1 MCASKTT
8 GYQGF
13 RSFAVQECATL
24 KPGETY
30 ASRSTKFSAMG
41 SRIVTPPEM
50 NRVGRHAHES
60 IGMQSTQHVSPSDY
74 RVPDKRGVMAHEKLP
89 ESKPFLATST
99 YQQDFADFEEQMRA
113 VLRIPV
119 ESYAS
124 AFQAI
129 ANTHDNNS
137 AAEPTIALRDVPR
150 VLAQVLSGVGN
161 ATRVVEMFVSR
172 LDRKS
177 GAAGAARDQI
187 GWESFRGAA
196 EHVHSV
202 FEHELDAF
210 TKNLKRTGSCTGF
223 ELAIKVIPA
232 TTPASS
238 YKIDYGAYGDQPRDR
253 PYMRK
258 RGMASTTADL
268 TPGTSQN
275 TQQIPGYA
283 GFLPRAQHNPHAL
296 AQADGAVL
304 HSPRDD
310 LRLYHSDNLPG
321 YTGHKPVDC
330 ANYRGECRAGSD
342 PSTTTGAGYH
352 QHF

>member
-8 GYQGF
+8 GCQGF

-50 NRVGRHAHES
+50 NRVGRHAYES
-60 IGMQSTQHVSPSDY
+60 VAMQSTQLVSPSDY
-74 RVPDKRGVMAHEKLP
+74 RVPDKRGVMAHEQLP
-89 ESKPFLATST
+89 ASKPFLATST
-99 YQQDFADFEEQMRA
+99 YQQDFTDFEEQMRA
-113 VLRIPV
+113 VLRVPI

-129 ANTHDNNS
+129 ASAHENN
-137 AAEPTIALRDVPR
+137 AVTEPTIELLEVPL
-150 VLAQVLSGVGN
+150 VLTQLFSGINN
-161 ATRVVEMFVSR
+161 ATRVIDMVVSR
-172 LDRKS
+172 LDRNS
-177 GAAGAARDQI
+177 GASATRDRI
-187 GWESFRGAA
+187 GWESFSRAI
-196 EHVHSV
+196 EHVQSV

-210 TKNLKRTGSCTGF
+210 AKNIKRTGSFSG
-223 ELAIKVIPA
+223 AGPAVKVIPA

-238 YKIDYGAYGDQPRDR
+238 YKIDYGAYGDEPRDR
-253 PYMRK
+253 PYMRQ

-304 HSPRDD
+304 RSPRDD

-352 QHF
+352 PHF